1 MVGRRE
7 AADGHA
13 LDAVNA
19 PLPERAAFGEHQ
31 IIQQQ
36 FFES

>member
-19 PLPERAAFGEHQ
+19 PLPERAAFGQ
-31 IIQQQ
+31 RRA
-36 FFES
+36 